1 MYNRIRSLSFNQ
13 IHKKWEK
20 RAMIL
25 FLIGSLFL
33 FLIIGIVMA
42 VLSGGENDRN
52 LFKRNRKYKALYG
65 KAC

>member
-1 MYNRIRSLSFNQ
+1 
-13 IHKKWEK
+13 
-20 RAMIL
+20 MIL
-25 FLIGSLFL
+25 FFIVFLFL

-52 LFKRNRKYKALYG
+52 LFKWNRKYKALYG